1 MFELVIKSI
10 IVGALAGAGIA
21 GGAARMF
28 HAPEVQGMG
37 AFRTL
42 GEMNACSGDP
52 VSHFTFG
59 LGLLFSS
66 AASVVGTGSLSSDV
80 LHRIVPNWSAAVVI
94 SKTKKKDSAQNPFF
108 MLMAGAI
115 VGAIVVTFLN
125 TLASSIPSGMAEIA
139 EQVVTPAAKFILM
152 PVLPV
157 AFWLAAL
164 DAGKWQGILATIF
177 GGLAQYIMGN
187 ATPGCILGI
196 LAGQSVEDSGFN
208 SKGSKAFI
216 IFISIMFLAIAYF
229 RGKINI

>member
-1 MFELVIKSI
+1 MLSLVIKSI

-28 HAPEVQGMG
+28 RAPEIQGMG

-42 GEMNACSGDP
+42 GEMNACKGDP
-52 VSHFTFG
+52 ISHFTFG
-59 LGLLFSS
+59 LGFVFSS

-80 LHRIVPNWSAAVVI
+80 LHRIVPNWSSSVVLAKAKDK
-94 SKTKKKDSAQNPFF
+94 SPMTKPFD
-108 MLMAGAI
+108 MAIAGAL

-125 TLASSIPSGMAEIA
+125 TLANTIPEGMSVIA
-139 EQVVTPAAKFILM
+139 KEVVEPAAGLIIM
-152 PVLPV
+152 PILPV

-164 DAGKWQGILATIF
+164 DAGKWQGIFASVF

-196 LAGQSVEDSGFN
+196 LLGQSVEDSGLR
-208 SKGSKAFI
+208 SRGSI
-216 IFISIMFLAIAYF
+216 IFITFISVMFLAIAYF
-229 RGKINI
+229 RGLL